1 VGVKVGH
8 HNHHFEINFVSAFF
22 PFFCAPHQHTQHPSQ
37 CIASKDVELRMRCD
51 PFYRANTHALLSIAF
66 EPRPHH
72 RFRRERRAVLKRAE
86 KAGLVIVLVA
96 FVPIVPSSR
105 NVQKPG
111 EGYSKKT
118 YVRWR
123 LRFLLSGSFLR
134 CIMALWLPSSGEPE
148 KIFPNQDFSRN
159 PNSVANPSIVHSSP
173 SMPIEEVRNAS
184 TENEWL

>member
-1 VGVKVGH
+1 MGGRSRKTARCSSFGLGLLVAVWVGVVLGFVTVVEVKVGH

-22 PFFCAPHQHTQHPSQ
+22 PFFCAPHQHTQRPSQ
-37 CIASKDVELRMRCD
+37 CIANKDVELRMRCD

-72 RFRRERRAVLKRAE
+72 RFRRERREAVLQRAE

-111 EGYSKKT
+111 
-118 YVRWR
+118 
-123 LRFLLSGSFLR
+123 
-134 CIMALWLPSSGEPE
+134 
-148 KIFPNQDFSRN
+148 
-159 PNSVANPSIVHSSP
+159 
-173 SMPIEEVRNAS
+173 
-184 TENEWL
+184 

>member
-1 VGVKVGH
+1 MGVKVGH

-148 KIFPNQDFSRN
+148 KYFLIKTFPGIPIPSQTRL
-159 PNSVANPSIVHSSP
+159 SVRSSP
-173 SMPIEEVRNAS
+173 SMPIEEVTAIPAS
-184 TENEWL
+184 